1 MRQLTPTQLTGSSK
15 ATWAGRR
22 LDTIAIGLK
31 QLSNQKNSFRFE
43 RDLKE
48 IEKCFHSNFEN
59 DHLCRIESVFFG
71 KRMVCWGIMA
81 LACEEHI
88 TRLLRMNTAK
98 DIRTRNSNL
107 FVIPWLMCIYVC
119 VFGFVNRIKMILEPF
134 LNFYSNSECA
144 FFDHRNGIFLRQTAG
159 YAWIRPF

>member
-1 MRQLTPTQLTGSSK
+1 MPNGIRRYSSETYFFSIKRVRTNAMRQLTPTQLTGSSK

-31 QLSNQKNSFRFE
+31 QLSNQKDSFRFE

-88 TRLLRMNTAK
+88 TRHLRMNTAK
-98 DIRTRNSNL
+98 DIRTRNANL
-107 FVIPWLMCIYVC
+107 LVISWLMSIYVC
-119 VFGFVNRIKMILEPF
+119 VFSV
-134 LNFYSNSECA
+134 S
-144 FFDHRNGIFLRQTAG
+144 
-159 YAWIRPF
+159 WIELKWF